1 MRAKEY
7 LNQIRFLDKEIQSLL
22 EQVSKLRSSLERC
35 TTRITD
41 EPRKT
46 NTGDSLPD
54 TVSKIIELENKIDG
68 LADKQIDLKGHI
80 ISKISCMESSLYRTI
95 LIHRY
100 INFKKW
106 EEIARTLHYS
116 RAQINRLHAV
126 ALKEFDNKYYTEK
139 FSGRIGGN

>member
-80 ISKISCMESSLYRTI
+80 ISEISCMESSLYRTI

-106 EEIARTLHYS
+106 EEIAEILCYEERWIYHLHGLALQEFEKS
-116 RAQINRLHAV
+116 AV
-126 ALKEFDNKYYTEK
+126 KC
-139 FSGRIGGN
+139 S